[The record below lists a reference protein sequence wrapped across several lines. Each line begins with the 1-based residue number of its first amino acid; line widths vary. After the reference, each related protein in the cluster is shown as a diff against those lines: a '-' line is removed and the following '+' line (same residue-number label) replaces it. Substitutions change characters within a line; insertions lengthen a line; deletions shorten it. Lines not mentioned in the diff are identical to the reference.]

1 MTKNELIYGL
11 NDKPATPA
19 CLAAAFQHMLA
30 SFVGVITPTLIITA
44 SLDLLAHTA
53 FLISMALM
61 VTGIGT
67 FIQTKRIY
75 KIGSGLVAIQGTSFA
90 FISALI
96 LAGAHVR
103 QQGGSDEDVLAML
116 FGLTIAGASI
126 EIVFSFFVQYLR
138 RIITPLTTGIVIT
151 AIGLSLINVGMTDLA
166 GGFNAS
172 DFGNSSNLILGACV
186 LIIIVFLN
194 ASANHWIRLSSI
206 FIGMI
211 LGYSYVLLN
220 GGIDLKHL
228 ATTPVFALPAP
239 FSYGIDFDVSLF
251 VPVALIYL
259 FSAIETAGDLTANSH
274 FCKEPVEGPIYLER
288 IRGGILGDGVNS
300 LIAGCFN
307 TFPNTTFGQNNG
319 VIQLTGIASR
329 KVGFFVAGMF
339 VFVGFF
345 PHVGAVLQTIP
356 KPVLGG
362 ATLVMF
368 AMVAVG
374 GLKLLT
380 SYALDRRSS
389 LVTAC
394 SLGMCIGVM
403 MVPDALSQLPT
414 WLKNILSSPV
424 TSAGLTAIFLD
435 LTLPGKSLESKRTK
449 PEHCTNKEH

>member
-1 MTKNELIYGL
+1 M
-11 NDKPATPA
+11 
-19 CLAAAFQHMLA
+19 
-30 SFVGVITPTLIITA
+30 
-44 SLDLLAHTA
+44 
-53 FLISMALM
+53 
-61 VTGIGT
+61 
-67 FIQTKRIY
+67 
-75 KIGSGLVAIQGTSFA
+75 
-90 FISALI
+90 
-96 LAGAHVR
+96 
-103 QQGGSDEDVLAML
+103 
-116 FGLTIAGASI
+116 
-126 EIVFSFFVQYLR
+126 
-138 RIITPLTTGIVIT
+138 
-151 AIGLSLINVGMTDLA
+151 
-166 GGFNAS
+166 
-172 DFGNSSNLILGACV
+172 
-186 LIIIVFLN
+186 
-194 ASANHWIRLSSI
+194 
-206 FIGMI
+206 
-211 LGYSYVLLN
+211 
-220 GGIDLKHL
+220 
-228 ATTPVFALPAP
+228 
-239 FSYGIDFDVSLF
+239 
-251 VPVALIYL
+251 
-259 FSAIETAGDLTANSH
+259 
-274 FCKEPVEGPIYLER
+274 
-288 IRGGILGDGVNS
+288 
-300 LIAGCFN
+300 IAGCFN

-389 LVTAC
+389 LLTAC

-435 LTLPGKSLESKRTK
+435 LTLPGRSLESKRTK